1 MVKKGII
8 LAGGNGSRV
17 GPSTKAISKQLIPL
31 ADKPIIFYSLSIL
44 MLLNIK
50 DILIIVKKEDLTNF
64 RKLLGNG
71 TDFGISIKYMIQKK
85 PRGLPDAFIL
95 GKKFIKN
102 NNVVLILGDNFF
114 HGQGLIELLGNQIKN
129 FDSGAN
135 IFSYNVKNPSAYG
148 VIENINKKIKIIEKP
163 LKTKSKKAITGIYYF
178 DKRVSNYSLKL
189 KQSKRGELEIIDLI
203 KIYLNKNKLTITEL
217 GRGSAWLDTGT
228 SKDILKA
235 GNYIE
240 IIEERQNQKIGC
252 LEEISFK
259 KGWINKKL
267 LKRRINF
274 YGKSD
279 YSNYLKEILDEYN

>member
-1 MVKKGII
+1 MIKRGII

-50 DILIIVKKEDLTNF
+50 NILIIVKKEDLTSF
-64 RKLLGNG
+64 KKLLGDG
-71 TDFGISIKYMIQKK
+71 RDFGIKINYAIQQK
-85 PRGLPDAFIL
+85 PNGLPDAFLI

-102 NNVVLILGDNFF
+102 NNVALILGDNFF
-114 HGQGLIELLGNQIKN
+114 HGQGLIELLNNKIKN
-129 FDSGAN
+129 FNSGAN
-135 IFSYNVKNPSAYG
+135 IFSYNVRNPGAYG
-148 VIENINKKIKIIEKP
+148 VIEENKKKIKIIEKP
-163 LKTKSKKAITGIYYF
+163 KKTNSKRAITGLYFF
-178 DKRVSNYSLKL
+178 DKNVSKLSSKL
-189 KQSKRGELEIIDLI
+189 KKSKRGELEIIDLI
-203 KIYLNKNKLTITEL
+203 KIYLKNNKLTITEL

-240 IIEERQNQKIGC
+240 IIEERQNQKIAC

-259 KGWINKKL
+259 KNWINKNLMNK
-267 LKRRINF
+267 RINF

-279 YSNYLKEILDEYN
+279 YSNYLKEILND